1 MSRTALI
8 LAAHGSRDDRAVNEV
23 LRDYARQLAALD
35 LFQETTVAFHH
46 GRPHFHEVLDRL
58 GADEVVVV
66 PVMTSEGYYAE
77 EVLPR
82 ELSRARRFRDV
93 RLRITRPVGTHP
105 GMVTLVAGR
114 VGEVLRSQALDPTET
129 TLALVGHGTE
139 RNARSRS
146 ATIDLARSL
155 EPLGLCHEVLVAFL
169 DEEPLVETLLKR
181 ATRRQLL
188 VIPFLIS
195 AGPHSIY
202 DTPRRLGMDLEPGTS
217 PPLVQRVGDR
227 LIVCDAAIGLHPG
240 ILPLI
245 IDLAKGALRPT
256 RPRHAGATDE
266 LRLGTRNSRLA
277 LVQALHVAE
286 RLRTTGVEVRLV
298 EIDTSGDRDQRKAID
313 QLPSESPFTDDIDRA
328 LVDDRID
335 LAVHSLKDMPLHPSP
350 ELRTAAVLARAD
362 AAEVLVSRNGERLA
376 ELPRGALVGTSSA
389 RRMAQLLALRA
400 DLRPMPIRGPVD
412 ERVRQVLAGRF
423 DAAVLALA
431 GLVRLNLME
440 TVAERFEIQTFLPAP
455 GQGALAVQVRAD
467 DHRTHRLVSVLNDEL
482 AYRTTLTELELLRL
496 MEHTPGFVAAAFADV
511 VSPVAQ
517 LDSGNALPDVSS
529 RLRLRA
535 RLIALDGSST
545 VDVEVF
551 GDEPLRLARK
561 AAIRLDEERTP
572 VAEPAQ

>member
-1 MSRTALI
+1 MSKTALI
-8 LAAHGSRDDRAVNEV
+8 LAAHGSRDDRAVNEM
-23 LRDYARQLAALD
+23 LRDYARQLASLG
-35 LFQETTVAFHH
+35 LCQETTVAFHH

-58 GADEVVVV
+58 GADEIVVV

-105 GMVTLVAGR
+105 GMVTLAADR
-114 VGEVLRSQALDPTET
+114 VRELLSGQALDPVDT
-129 TLALVGHGTE
+129 TLALIGHGTE

-146 ATIDLARSL
+146 STIDLARSL
-155 EPLGLCHEVLVAFL
+155 EALGLCHEVLVAFL
-169 DEEPLVETLLKR
+169 DEEPLIETILER
-181 ATRRQLL
+181 ATRTNVL

-195 AGPHSIY
+195 AGPHSVY
-202 DTPRRLGMDLEPGTS
+202 DTPRRLGMNLEPGAT
-217 PPLVQRVGDR
+217 PPLVQRLGER
-227 LIVCDAAIGLHPG
+227 LVICDAAIGLHPG

-245 IDLAKGALRPT
+245 AELVTGAMRQGNS
-256 RPRHAGATDE
+256 RRAAAFDE
-266 LRLGTRNSRLA
+266 LRLGTRSSRLA
-277 LVQALHVAE
+277 LVQARHVAE
-286 RLRTTGVEVRLV
+286 KLEATGVEVRLV
-298 EIDTSGDRDQRKAID
+298 EIDTSGDRDQQKAID

-328 LVDDRID
+328 LVDGRID

-350 ELRTAAVLARAD
+350 ELRTAAVLSRAD

-376 ELPRGALVGTSSA
+376 ELPQGAMVGTSSA
-389 RRMAQLLALRA
+389 RRMAQLLALRP

-431 GLVRLNLME
+431 GLVRLNLVE
-440 TVAERFEIQTFLPAP
+440 TIAERFEVQAFLPAP

-467 DHRTHRLVSVLNDEL
+467 DHRTHRLVNVLNDET
-482 AYRTTLTELELLRL
+482 AFRTTLTELELLRL
-496 MEHTPGFVAAAFADV
+496 MEHTPGFVAAAYADLV
-511 VSPVAQ
+511 TPDAQ
-517 LDSGNALPDVSS
+517 GGATELTLKAPA

-545 VDVEVF
+545 VDVEVL

-561 AAIRLDEERTP
+561 AAARLDERRMP